1 MSYNMNTCVHVYFS
15 CENVSIFYK
24 NDILFQLYSNMK
36 SIHDITQEELKLG
49 IQGSAS
55 WHHQYRKSA
64 YVFLG

>member
-1 MSYNMNTCVHVYFS
+1 MNMYVHICFR
-15 CENVSIFYK
+15 CGNVSIFYQ
-24 NDILFQLYSNMK
+24 NDILFQFYSNMK

-64 YVFLG
+64 YVFIG